1 MEAVVQAQEE
11 VVQVQEA
18 AQAQVQEVGQ
28 EAVAMDWTYRD
39 RTPCAGNS
47 TTMTSSAWTARPDPT

>member
-1 MEAVVQAQEE
+1 MEE
-11 VVQVQEA
+11 VVQVQ
-18 AQAQVQEVGQ
+18 VQEVVLQEAAQ